1 MWTTQTK
8 LFEQGDIKPMKYMKK
23 LLTLLAVL
31 TLALA
36 MAVPAFA
43 ASGTGTITI
52 DNAVTGTTYK
62 ADRSLD
68 LESYDTGKK
77 A

>member
-23 LLTLLAVL
+23 LMTLLAVL

-36 MAVPAFA
+36 MAVPA
-43 ASGTGTITI
+43 
-52 DNAVTGTTYK
+52 
-62 ADRSLD
+62 
-68 LESYDTGKK
+68 
-77 A
+77 